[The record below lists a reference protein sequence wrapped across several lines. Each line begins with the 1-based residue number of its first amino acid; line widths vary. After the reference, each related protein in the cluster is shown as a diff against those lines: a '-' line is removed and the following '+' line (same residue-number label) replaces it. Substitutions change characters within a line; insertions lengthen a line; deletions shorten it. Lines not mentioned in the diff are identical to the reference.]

1 MRCRTDTAV
10 GVIVNSYILIVDDI
24 VGLVHRHR
32 CGGHAVL
39 DSIFLVLLPDLAV
52 LLIIILLGNI
62 PADRSSGAELETVRV

>member
-10 GVIVNSYILIVDDI
+10 GVIINSYILIVDDI

-32 CGGHAVL
+32 RGGHAVF

-62 PADRSSGAELETVRV
+62 PADRRAGAELEPVRV